1 MYTTFHFDSAA
12 DLNEEIINSIKSTF
26 KTRPITII
34 VEEDE
39 ELTEDLKAILDDR
52 LLENENEGIPAEEI
66 INRISKKYEI

>member
-1 MYTTFHFDSAA
+1 MHITFHFDSAA

-52 LLENENEGIPAEEI
+52 LLEYENEGIPAEEI

>member
-12 DLNEEIINSIKSTF
+12 DLNEEIIDTIKSTF

-39 ELTEDLKAILDDR
+39 ELSEELKTILDER
-52 LLENENEGIPAEEI
+52 LLENEDEGIPVESI
-66 INRISKKYEI
+66 IKKISDKYGI